1 MSEILNLSLALCRSI
16 KVRVSNRVGSGV
28 AEYPSIHVDRNNCIS
43 WKASPRTVSVLNA
56 SDYNRG
62 THQWLDLL
70 Q

>member
-16 KVRVSNRVGSGV
+16 KVRVSNRVGFRV

-43 WKASPRTVSVLNA
+43 WKASSRTVSAVNV
-56 SDYNRG
+56 SDCNRG
-62 THQWLDLL
+62 AHQWLDLL